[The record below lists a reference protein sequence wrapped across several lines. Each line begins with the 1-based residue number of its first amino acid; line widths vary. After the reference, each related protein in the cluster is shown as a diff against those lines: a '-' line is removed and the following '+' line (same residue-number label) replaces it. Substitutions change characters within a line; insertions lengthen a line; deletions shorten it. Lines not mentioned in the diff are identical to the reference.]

1 VKLHIEEAEHCE
13 TLGILC
19 ECGKKFKGN
28 TSGGYYYH
36 RLALHGHKPLPKIG
50 LAASTA
56 TATGDPHL
64 TSSGL
69 AASTATAT
77 GDPHPSNIVLAAS
90 TATATGDPH
99 PSNIVLAAS
108 TATAT
113 GDPHPPPNI
122 VLAASTATATGDP
135 HPPPNIVLAA
145 STATATGD
153 LHPPNIDLA
162 ANPASESHFAFEQ
175 VEEEVVQNCD
185 HQYNLKGVARKFSS
199 LFCFFNHI
207 FSADPGCLSLIRLF
221 SIPDPESELYPS
233 RIRCL
238 FDPWIRNPE

>member
-1 VKLHIEEAEHCE
+1 VRVWQKIQRQYLRWLLLPQAGPSWSQTPAKDWSCSQHCY
-13 TLGILC
+13 
-19 ECGKKFKGN
+19 N
-28 TSGGYYYH
+28 
-36 RLALHGHKPLPKIG
+36 
-50 LAASTA
+50 
-56 TATGDPHL
+56 
-64 TSSGL
+64 
-69 AASTATAT
+69 
-77 GDPHPSNIVLAAS
+77 
-90 TATATGDPH
+90 
-99 PSNIVLAAS
+99 
-108 TATAT
+108 
-113 GDPHPPPNI
+113 
-122 VLAASTATATGDP
+122 P

>member
-1 VKLHIEEAEHCE
+1 MKLHIEEAEHCE
-13 TLGILC
+13 TVGILC

-36 RLALHGHKPLPKIG
+36 RLALHGHKPQPKIG

-56 TATGDPHL
+56 TGDPHL
-64 TSSGL
+64 PNSGL
-69 AASTATAT
+69 AAT
-77 GDPHPSNIVLAAS
+77 
-90 TATATGDPH
+90 
-99 PSNIVLAAS
+99 
-108 TATAT
+108 TAT
-113 GDPHPPPNI
+113 GDPHPPNI
-122 VLAASTATATGDP
+122 G
-135 HPPPNIVLAA
+135 
-145 STATATGD
+145 
-153 LHPPNIDLA
+153 LA

>member
-13 TLGILC
+13 TMGILC

-36 RLALHGHKPLPKIG
+36 RLALHGHKPQPKIG

-56 TATGDPHL
+56 TGDPHLPNSGLAASTATGDPHPP
-64 TSSGL
+64 SSGL

-77 GDPHPSNIVLAAS
+77 GDPH
-90 TATATGDPH
+90 
-99 PSNIVLAAS
+99 
-108 TATAT
+108 
-113 GDPHPPPNI
+113 
-122 VLAASTATATGDP
+122 
-135 HPPPNIVLAA
+135 PPNIVLAA

>member
-77 GDPHPSNIVLAAS
+77 GDPHPS
-90 TATATGDPH
+90 
-99 PSNIVLAAS
+99 
-108 TATAT
+108 
-113 GDPHPPPNI
+113 NI

>member
-36 RLALHGHKPLPKIG
+36 RLALHKPLPKIG

-77 GDPHPSNIVLAAS
+77 GDPHPS
-90 TATATGDPH
+90 
-99 PSNIVLAAS
+99 
-108 TATAT
+108 
-113 GDPHPPPNI
+113 NI

>member
-1 VKLHIEEAEHCE
+1 MKLHIEEAEHCE

-77 GDPHPSNIVLAAS
+77 GDPHPS
-90 TATATGDPH
+90 
-99 PSNIVLAAS
+99 
-108 TATAT
+108 
-113 GDPHPPPNI
+113 NI

>member
-99 PSNIVLAAS
+99 P
-108 TATAT
+108 
-113 GDPHPPPNI
+113 PPNI

-135 HPPPNIVLAA
+135 
-145 STATATGD
+145 
-153 LHPPNIDLA
+153 HPPNIDLA

>member
-1 VKLHIEEAEHCE
+1 V
-13 TLGILC
+13 GILC

-36 RLALHGHKPLPKIG
+36 RLALHGHKPQPKIG

-56 TATGDPHL
+56 TGDPHLPNSGLAATTATGDPHL
-64 TSSGL
+64 PNIDL
-69 AASTATAT
+69 AANTAT
-77 GDPHPSNIVLAAS
+77 GDPHLPSS
-90 TATATGDPH
+90 G
-99 PSNIVLAAS
+99 
-108 TATAT
+108 
-113 GDPHPPPNI
+113 
-122 VLAASTATATGDP
+122 
-135 HPPPNIVLAA
+135 
-145 STATATGD
+145 
-153 LHPPNIDLA
+153 LA

-207 FSADPGCLSLIRLF
+207 FSVADPGCLSLIRLF

>member
-77 GDPHPSNIVLAAS
+77 GDPHLTSSGLAAS

-135 HPPPNIVLAA
+135 
-145 STATATGD
+145 
-153 LHPPNIDLA
+153 HPPNIDLA

-238 FDPWIRNPE
+238 FDP

>member
-1 VKLHIEEAEHCE
+1 MKLHIEEAEHCE

-50 LAASTA
+50 
-56 TATGDPHL
+56 
-64 TSSGL
+64 
-69 AASTATAT
+69 
-77 GDPHPSNIVLAAS
+77 
-90 TATATGDPH
+90 
-99 PSNIVLAAS
+99 
-108 TATAT
+108 
-113 GDPHPPPNI
+113 
-122 VLAASTATATGDP
+122 
-135 HPPPNIVLAA
+135 LAA

>member
-99 PSNIVLAAS
+99 P
-108 TATAT
+108 
-113 GDPHPPPNI
+113 
-122 VLAASTATATGDP
+122 
-135 HPPPNIVLAA
+135 PPNIVLAA

-207 FSADPGCLSLIRLF
+207 FSADPGCLFLIRLF

>member
-56 TATGDPHL
+56 TATGDPH
-64 TSSGL
+64 
-69 AASTATAT
+69 
-77 GDPHPSNIVLAAS
+77 PSNIVLAAS

-99 PSNIVLAAS
+99 PS
-108 TATAT
+108 
-113 GDPHPPPNI
+113 NI

>member
-36 RLALHGHKPLPKIG
+36 RLALHGHKPQPKIG

-56 TATGDPHL
+56 TGDPHL
-64 TSSGL
+64 PSSG
-69 AASTATAT
+69 
-77 GDPHPSNIVLAAS
+77 
-90 TATATGDPH
+90 
-99 PSNIVLAAS
+99 
-108 TATAT
+108 
-113 GDPHPPPNI
+113 
-122 VLAASTATATGDP
+122 
-135 HPPPNIVLAA
+135 
-145 STATATGD
+145 
-153 LHPPNIDLA
+153 LA

-207 FSADPGCLSLIRLF
+207 FSVADPGCLSLIRLF

-233 RIRCL
+233 RIRIKEFKYFNPVL
-238 FDPWIRNPE
+238 RIRIRDPGSGAFLTPGSGIRDPQ

>member
-77 GDPHPSNIVLAAS
+77 GDPHLTSSGLAAS

-99 PSNIVLAAS
+99 PS
-108 TATAT
+108 
-113 GDPHPPPNI
+113 NI

>member
-36 RLALHGHKPLPKIG
+36 RLALHGHKPL
-50 LAASTA
+50 
-56 TATGDPHL
+56 
-64 TSSGL
+64 
-69 AASTATAT
+69 
-77 GDPHPSNIVLAAS
+77 
-90 TATATGDPH
+90 
-99 PSNIVLAAS
+99 
-108 TATAT
+108 
-113 GDPHPPPNI
+113 PNI

>member
-77 GDPHPSNIVLAAS
+77 GDPHPS
-90 TATATGDPH
+90 
-99 PSNIVLAAS
+99 
-108 TATAT
+108 
-113 GDPHPPPNI
+113 NI

-238 FDPWIRNPE
+238 FDPWIRTPE